1 MTDSADKAS
10 KKQWKP
16 ATRAVRGGLA
26 RSHHGEISEALYM
39 TSGYAYESAEQAAA
53 RMRGDEPGFVYSRY
67 GSPTVAM
74 LEERLALIE
83 GAETC
88 RVTASGM
95 GAISAAMTAPLQQ
108 GDRVVAAKA
117 LFGSCR
123 WICANLLPRYGVAV
137 EFVDGADLDQ
147 WAAALSKPTK
157 LVLIESPAN
166 PLLDGVDIAAVAAL
180 THKAGGWLV
189 VDNVFATPV
198 LQNPI
203 EMGADIVVYSATKHM
218 DGQGRVMAGAIL
230 GRAADIEEVYDPY
243 LRHTGPAAAPF
254 NAWVV
259 LKGLETLE
267 LRVNAMS
274 ASATRLADVIAA
286 HENTLAVRYPHR
298 TDHPHYA
305 YHAKQMRSGGT
316 MLALSVKG
324 GQGGA
329 FKFLNSLQLVDICNN
344 LGDAK
349 SLACHPSTTTHR
361 ALSVEEQAS
370 MGLDES
376 WVRFSVGL
384 EDVSDLEDDV
394 LQALGAI
401 G

>member
-1 MTDSADKAS
+1 
-10 KKQWKP
+10 
-16 ATRAVRGGLA
+16 
-26 RSHHGEISEALYM
+26 
-39 TSGYAYESAEQAAA
+39 
-53 RMRGDEPGFVYSRY
+53 MRGDEEGFVYSRY
-67 GSPTVAM
+67 GSPTVEM
-74 LEERLALIE
+74 LQQRLALIE

-88 RVTASGM
+88 RMTASGM
-95 GAISAAMTAPLQQ
+95 GAISAALTAPLQQ

-123 WICANLLPRYGVAV
+123 WIIANLLPKYGVEI
-137 EFVDGADLDQ
+137 EFVDGADLDA
-147 WAAALSKPTK
+147 WAEALSKPTK
-157 LVLIESPAN
+157 VVLIESPAN
-166 PLLDGVDIAAVAAL
+166 PLLDGVDIAAIAEL
-180 THKAGGWLV
+180 THKAGGWLI

-198 LQNPI
+198 LQSPL
-203 EMGADIVVYSATKHM
+203 EHGADIVVYSATKHM

-254 NAWVV
+254 NAWVI

-267 LRVNAMS
+267 LRVKAASQS
-274 ASATRLADVIAA
+274 AARLADAIAA

-298 TDHPHYA
+298 ADHPHYDV
-305 YHAKQMRSGGT
+305 HAKQMSAGGT

-324 GQGGA
+324 GQDGA

-349 SLACHPSTTTHR
+349 SLACHPCTTTHR
-361 ALSVEEQAS
+361 ALTEEQRVD

-384 EDVSDLEDDV
+384 EDAGDLEDDV
-394 LQALGAI
+394 LQALKAI
-401 G
+401 D